1 MSPAIHNLH
10 LTKVGNASSVG
21 AEQNARNRPEVA
33 AAQPSVSFRDILGS
47 KFETPVQFSKHA
59 SLRLS
64 DRNIRLTGE
73 QIDRV
78 AEGIGK
84 AGEKGIRDSL
94 VLVDDVALVVN
105 VKSRTV
111 ITALNQSADN
121 VFSNI
126 DGAVI
131 V

>member
-1 MSPAIHNLH
+1 MSMNIHNIH
-10 LTKVGNASSVG
+10 LKNAVSRVP
-21 AEQNARNRPEVA
+21 AEQQVNKPQS
-33 AAQPSVSFRDILGS
+33 QPAVNFRDILDR
-47 KFETPVQFSKHA
+47 KIETPVHFSKHA
-59 SLRLS
+59 ALRLS
-64 DRNIRLTGE
+64 DRNINLSDE
-73 QIDRV
+73 QIGRV
-78 AEGIGK
+78 AEGVGK

-111 ITALNQSADN
+111 ITAINQSTDN

>member
-1 MSPAIHNLH
+1 MIHNMH
-10 LTKVGNASSVG
+10 LAKVGGISESIPRKQEQEIASPTT
-21 AEQNARNRPEVA
+21 N
-33 AAQPSVSFRDILGS
+33 FRDILGS
-47 KFETPVQFSKHA
+47 QMEAPVQFSRHA
-59 SLRLS
+59 ALRLN
-64 DRNIRLTGE
+64 DRNISLTSE

-78 AEGIGK
+78 AGGIGK
-84 AGEKGIRDSL
+84 ANEKGIRDSL

-111 ITALNQSADN
+111 ITAINQVAEN

>member
-1 MSPAIHNLH
+1 MINNMH
-10 LTKVGNASSVG
+10 LAKLGNIQPIENTPRKQETAASST
-21 AEQNARNRPEVA
+21 PT
-33 AAQPSVSFRDILGS
+33 SVSFREILGNRM
-47 KFETPVQFSKHA
+47 ETPVHFSKHA
-59 SLRLS
+59 ALRLN
-64 DRNIRLTGE
+64 DRNISLTGE

-78 AEGIGK
+78 ADGIGK
-84 AGEKGIRDSL
+84 ANEKGIRDSL
-94 VLVDDVALVVN
+94 VLVDNVALVVN

-111 ITALNQSADN
+111 ITAISQMQEN

>member
-1 MSPAIHNLH
+1 MH
-10 LTKVGNASSVG
+10 LTKV
-21 AEQNARNRPEVA
+21 A
-33 AAQPSVSFRDILGS
+33 AAENVPRKQDAAQAQSSVSFRDILS
-47 KFETPVQFSKHA
+47 RMDVPTPVQFSKHA
-59 SLRLS
+59 ALRLN
-64 DRNIRLTGE
+64 DRNISLTGE
-73 QIDRV
+73 QIERV
-78 AEGIGK
+78 SDGIGK

-105 VKSRTV
+105 VQSRTV
-111 ITALNQSADN
+111 ITAINQTAEN

>member
-1 MSPAIHNLH
+1 MINNMH
-10 LTKVGNASSVG
+10 LAKVG
-21 AEQNARNRPEVA
+21 
-33 AAQPSVSFRDILGS
+33 AAQLETTTRKTENSEASINFRDILGS
-47 KFETPVQFSKHA
+47 KMETPVHFSKHA
-59 SLRLS
+59 SLRLN
-64 DRNIRLTGE
+64 DRNINLSGE

-78 AEGIGK
+78 TDGISK
-84 AGEKGIRDSL
+84 ANEKGIRDSL

-111 ITALNQSADN
+111 ITAISQAQENI
-121 VFSNI
+121 FSNI

>member
-1 MSPAIHNLH
+1 MNTALHNIRLGQVEANPGV
-10 LTKVGNASSVG
+10 KDQRAK
-21 AEQNARNRPEVA
+21 AEQS
-33 AAQPSVSFRDILGS
+33 AQVSFREILGNRMDAPAC
-47 KFETPVQFSKHA
+47 PVQFSKHA
-59 SLRLS
+59 ALRLS
-64 DRNIRLTGE
+64 DRNISLTGE

-94 VLVDDVALVVN
+94 VLVDDVALVIN

-111 ITALNQSADN
+111 ITAIGQATDN

>member
-1 MSPAIHNLH
+1 VAPQPA
-10 LTKVGNASSVG
+10 
-21 AEQNARNRPEVA
+21 
-33 AAQPSVSFRDILGS
+33 VSFRDILGS
-47 KFETPVQFSKHA
+47 KIETPVQFSKHA
-59 SLRLS
+59 SLRLN
-64 DRNIRLTGE
+64 DRNICLTGE

-78 AEGIGK
+78 AEGIGR

-111 ITALNQSADN
+111 ITAINQLADN